1 MAIPSFFL
9 FFSLF
14 LLFTNEILVFQ
25 RLEVMLLK
33 ELLELKATRGY
44 STTRSSVY
52 CEYSVPASPHV
63 KSMRR
68 LIRTNSVP
76 NNSTLSRLANKY
88 RIPIESNDSDY
99 TYEQS

>member
-1 MAIPSFFL
+1 
-9 FFSLF
+9 
-14 LLFTNEILVFQ
+14 
-25 RLEVMLLK
+25 MLLK

-44 STTRSSVY
+44 STSRSSVY

-76 NNSTLSRLANKY
+76 NNSTLSRLASKY
-88 RIPIESNDSDY
+88 RIPMELNNSEYIQ
-99 TYEQS
+99 EQL

>member
-1 MAIPSFFL
+1 M
-9 FFSLF
+9 
-14 LLFTNEILVFQ
+14 FTNEILIFQ
-25 RLEVMLLK
+25 HLEVMLLK

-44 STTRSSVY
+44 STSRSSVY

-76 NNSTLSRLANKY
+76 NNSTLSRLASKY
-88 RIPIESNDSDY
+88 RIPMELNNSEYIQ
-99 TYEQS
+99 EQL